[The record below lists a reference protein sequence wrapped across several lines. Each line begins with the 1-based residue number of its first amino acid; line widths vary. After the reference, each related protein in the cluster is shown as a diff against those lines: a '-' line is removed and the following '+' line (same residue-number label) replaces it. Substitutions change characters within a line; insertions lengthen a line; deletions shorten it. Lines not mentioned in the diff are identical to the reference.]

1 MFKEDSGFWQYF
13 PTVFACL
20 EPMLKGYKWSLSAG
34 SDGCIILAAVR
45 VGGGDV
51 ITIRVPFM
59 TASSVGSRGDAER
72 LAAHFFHELN
82 LRAKELRAK
91 NKKPS
96 APVAGGKKT

>member
-1 MFKEDSGFWQYF
+1 MFKEDSGFWMYF
-13 PTVFACL
+13 PTVYACL
-20 EPMLKGYKWSLSAG
+20 EPLLKGYKWSLSAG

-72 LAAHFFHELN
+72 LAAHFFHELT
-82 LRAKELRAK
+82 LRGKELRAK
-91 NKKPS
+91 KKTP
-96 APVAGGKKT
+96 APTAGGKKI